1 MTGIPATRV
10 MTPVIMLISIVTLWT
25 CHHLI
30 PLLNSPS
37 LMCAKAVLL
46 PHDMAETCCWDMEAL
61 TQTVIPHNR
70 GNGAAGQAMPSSCE
84 VGVPPYLLVV
94 ATHVMGAA
102 IPATAS
108 RLLLDPLMVMGLI
121 LIKQGAALH
130 CMQVVR
136 AEAAMVTAAIAT
148 AGA

>member
-1 MTGIPATRV
+1 
-10 MTPVIMLISIVTLWT
+10 
-25 CHHLI
+25 
-30 PLLNSPS
+30 
-37 LMCAKAVLL
+37 MCAKAVLL

-61 TQTVIPHNR
+61 TQTVVPHNR
-70 GNGAAGQAMPSSCE
+70 GNGAAGQAMPSSCN
-84 VGVPPYLLVV
+84 VWVPPYLLVV
-94 ATHVMGAA
+94 ATYVMGAA
-102 IPATAS
+102 IPTTVSAYMNV

-121 LIKQGAALH
+121 LIKQQGAALH